1 MAEGWS
7 KGGRRP
13 GARAA
18 LDRSRPSAQLSHL
31 STWHPHPHAWRTE
44 EGAAQAPTTGAGP
57 PSHVIPLPACCQSK
71 RSASRCDHKIT
82 ISLAIL
88 PVTQLI
94 PKQLFRRPKRSAAQ
108 FGDGRGLSCS
118 ASTAK
123 RERPGGGRCWRTG
136 GRATKHN

>member
-57 PSHVIPLPACCQSK
+57 PAMSFRCQHV
-71 RSASRCDHKIT
+71 ASRSDQPVGVT
-82 ISLAIL
+82 I
-88 PVTQLI
+88 
-94 PKQLFRRPKRSAAQ
+94 K
-108 FGDGRGLSCS
+108 
-118 ASTAK
+118 
-123 RERPGGGRCWRTG
+123 
-136 GRATKHN
+136 